1 MTARH
6 RSEQVLAKAGA
17 VHPLMQSRTLWRSG
31 VSQVFVLLLVGG
43 LALLPRVWGLADFY
57 TIDEAA
63 HWQRRVHLFM
73 QALRAGDWAGT
84 NLTGHPG
91 VTTMW
96 LGSIGRWLALRAGV
110 DEPGMAS
117 GALYLA
123 YLRLPLAVTNS
134 LAIVLGY
141 LLLRRLLRRDVAL
154 VAALC
159 WASSPFLIAHGRL
172 LHLDALVTSFM
183 TISLLM
189 LLCATATQRSIAT
202 RYGPHFAWLI
212 GAGVC
217 AGLALLTKG
226 PALVLLPLIGLLLAT
241 LAPRAGW
248 QAWLLWVVPRYLLWL
263 ACAIVTIAALW
274 PAMWVA
280 PLASV
285 GSVLA
290 EVIGNGGQPHAWG
303 NYFLG
308 RAVAD
313 PGWLFYPTVIVLRST
328 PLALIGLI
336 LLPLAL
342 RGSSQERRVLLALS
356 GYVLFFGLLVSIGA
370 KKFDRYLLPIWP
382 TLEII
387 AAAGLVAGVRW
398 LGARAAARRWLSGRR
413 PALLRAALVLLLT
426 LVLLARDLI
435 YSPYYL
441 AYFNPLLGG
450 GSTAQRVMLVGWGE
464 GLEQVGAWLKQRPDL
479 GNGPVLSWIPAN
491 LVPFVPQQVLDLD
504 PGSMMQRSSYAV
516 VYTRSAQKEDSPP
529 TEAYAR
535 QSPPLYTLRRYGIEY
550 ARVYQLPRPFT
561 QVVDAVFG
569 DGLHLRGFSLERST
583 EGLELSL
590 SWAVQRSQPGGVFC
604 FVHVLGPDGTLVAQA
619 DLPLDDGLFAEW
631 QAGQQFGRPLSLP
644 LPADRAPGSYRI
656 VLGVYHPADGA
667 RLPVR
672 GGTPLP
678 PAIDGPYVVQLDEW
692 VEPQ

>member
-1 MTARH
+1 MTTHH
-6 RSEQVLAKAGA
+6 RSEQVLTRAGA
-17 VHPLMQSRTLWRSG
+17 VHPLTQSHTLWRSR
-31 VSQVFVLLLVGG
+31 VSQVFMLVLVGG
-43 LALLPRVWGLADFY
+43 VALLPRVWGLADFY
-57 TIDEAA
+57 TIDEAS

-84 NLTGHPG
+84 DLTGHPG

-183 TISLLM
+183 TLSVLM
-189 LLCATATQRSIAT
+189 LLCATATQRSIST
-202 RYGPHFAWLI
+202 RDGPHFAWLI

-226 PALVLLPLIGLLLAT
+226 PALVLLPLIGLLLVT

-248 QAWLLWVVPRYLLWL
+248 QAWLQWVASRYLLWL

-285 GSVLA
+285 GSVFA

-303 NYFLG
+303 NFFLG

-313 PGWLFYPTVIVLRST
+313 PGWLFYPTVIMLRST

-356 GYVLFFGLLVSIGA
+356 GYVLLFGLLVSVGA

-387 AAAGLVAGVRW
+387 ATAGLVAGARW
-398 LGARAAARRWLSGRR
+398 LGARASARRWLSGRR

-491 LVPFVPQQVLDLD
+491 LAPFVPQQVLDLD
-504 PGSMMQRSSYAV
+504 PGSMMQPSSYAV

-535 QSPPLYTLRRYGIEY
+535 QSPPLYILRRYGIEY

-569 DGLHLRGFSLERST
+569 DGLHLRGFSLERSA
-583 EGLELSL
+583 EGLALSP
-590 SWAVQRSQPGGVFC
+590 SWAVQHSQPGGVFC

-619 DLPLDDGLFAEW
+619 DLPLDEGLFAQW

-644 LPADRAPGSYRI
+644 LPADRAPGSYRV
-656 VLGVYHPADGA
+656 VLGVYNSANGA